1 MKQIYPVPAG
11 FYWSDSGAFMGVLP
25 YALWSKNPKSMNAF
39 AEN

>member
-25 YALWSKNPKSMNAF
+25 YALEQKIRNR
-39 AEN
+39 